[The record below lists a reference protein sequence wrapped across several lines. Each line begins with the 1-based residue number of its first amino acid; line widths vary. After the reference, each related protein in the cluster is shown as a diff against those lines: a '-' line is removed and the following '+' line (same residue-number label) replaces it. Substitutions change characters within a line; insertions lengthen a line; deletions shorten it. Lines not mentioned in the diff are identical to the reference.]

1 MQIAG
6 AHDVPV
12 TDEIFKATDRGAAI
26 LATSWL
32 DDYLIAAIKSKLL
45 DDKDTIKKLFKPSGA
60 LGGLSVKTDVGF
72 VLKLYGKETRDDLH
86 HIAGVRNLF
95 AHWSKTIDFGSRDIR
110 TAFEKL
116 TITDRIF
123 AAHEGHEPKARPFT
137 RETARDEFL
146 VNVGHAVTMLNW
158 IATQPAVQDPHTK
171 W

>member
-6 AHDVPV
+6 TQDIPV
-12 TDEIFKATDRGAAI
+12 TDEIYMATDRGAAI

-32 DDYLIAAIKSKLL
+32 DDYLTAAIKSKLL
-45 DDKDTIKKLFKPSGA
+45 NDKDTIKKLFKPSGA
-60 LGGLSVKTDVGF
+60 LGSLGVKADIGF
-72 VLKLYGKETRDDLH
+72 LLRLYSKKTRDDLH
-86 HIAGVRNLF
+86 HIAGIRNLF

-110 TAFEKL
+110 IACEQL

-123 AAHEGHEPKARPFT
+123 ATHFNHERKPQPFT
-137 RETARDEFL
+137 RETARNEFL
-146 VNVGHAVTMLNW
+146 VNIGHAVTMLNW